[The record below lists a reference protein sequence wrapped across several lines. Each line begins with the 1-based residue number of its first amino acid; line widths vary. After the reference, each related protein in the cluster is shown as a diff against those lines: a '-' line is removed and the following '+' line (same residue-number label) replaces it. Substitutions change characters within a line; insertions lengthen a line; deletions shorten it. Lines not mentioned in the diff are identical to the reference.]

1 MSAWYND
8 IDLFCVGV
16 LRRHI
21 AAGNLPAGEVVN
33 DDIRT
38 VDPAAL
44 RGFRQWHLFAGIGGL
59 PYGLRLGG
67 WDDGEEILT
76 AGFPCQPV
84 SMAGKGLAQDDP
96 RWLWPEVER
105 FVRVLRPRVV
115 LLENVPGLLV
125 RGMGDVLGGLAA
137 CGYDAGWRVLAAAD
151 VGAPHL
157 RQRVWIVA
165 YPQGIRGQV
174 WRRPQ
179 ESWGGLAGRRAP
191 MADAIGS
198 GRHGRTGTVAQAAGR
213 RQSTDGCDVADA
225 TGPRR
230 DGRTGQEQHVQRP
243 PLRAPRLGN
252 GGPLA
257 DAANAGNVRRNGC
270 VPENVGA
277 TGGGGPHGDG
287 APTDDGGERRS
298 TEPRLGGDPDG
309 LPTRM
314 DGNTVMP
321 WDDGWE
327 DGVPRLANGVPHR
340 VDRLRALGN
349 AVVPQCVA
357 ALVPWIREVST

>member
-174 WRRPQ
+174 WRRPR
-179 ESWGGLAGRRAP
+179 ESSGGLAGRRAP

-198 GRHGRTGTVAQAAGR
+198 
-213 RQSTDGCDVADA
+213 
-225 TGPRR
+225 
-230 DGRTGQEQHVQRP
+230 
-243 PLRAPRLGN
+243 
-252 GGPLA
+252 
-257 DAANAGNVRRNGC
+257 
-270 VPENVGA
+270 GA

-298 TEPRLGGDPDG
+298 TEPRLGGAPDG

-327 DGVPRLANGVPHR
+327 DGVPRVANGVPHR